1 MRGPYPDILFHFTKL
16 AGLKAIL
23 NDQGF
28 RPDYSTETINN
39 NGTDRKF
46 AVPMVSFCDL
56 RLSELPVHMRKY
68 GKFGIGMTKEWALI
82 NGLNPVAYV
91 NKNSELTNNLLY
103 GLQGIHSLLTATTGL
118 TDYATAN
125 QLNKD
130 YMDLMNV
137 QRYIKNYE
145 GILHRKKRKAKKYR
159 FADER
164 EWRYVLPLD
173 TVGVWPFVTEIDM
186 NDPIKKGIH
195 KGLLEPYR
203 LNFDTKYVKYII
215 VTAERNVKPMREHI
229 ESLVNLSASDK
240 EHLLARILTAA
251 QISADM

>member
-1 MRGPYPDILFHFTKL
+1 MQSPYPDILFHFTKL

-28 RPDYSTETINN
+28 RPGYSTETINN
-39 NGTDRKF
+39 NGADRKF
-46 AVPMVSFCDL
+46 AAPMVSFCDL
-56 RLSELPVHMRKY
+56 RLSELPTHMRKY

-91 NKNSELTNNLLY
+91 NKNSEFTNNLLH
-103 GLQGIHSLLTATTGL
+103 GLQGIHSLLTAATGL

-130 YMDLMNV
+130 YMNLMNV

-145 GILHRKKRKAKKYR
+145 GILERKNKKAKHYR

-164 EWRYVLPLD
+164 EWRYVLPLNS
-173 TVGVWPFVTEIDM
+173 VAVWPFVPESDI
-186 NDPIKKGIH
+186 NDPTKKQTH
-195 KGLLEPYR
+195 KDLLEPYR
-203 LNFDTKYVKYII
+203 LTYNVSDVKYII
-215 VTAERNVKPMREHI
+215 VAAERNVKPMREHI
-229 ESLVNLSASDK
+229 ESLVNLSAPDK

-251 QISADM
+251 QIEADM